1 MEGRHREVPPGYLD
15 RLFSLE
21 DRVCLVAG
29 AGSGLG
35 EAIATGF
42 AQAGGRVIAADIQ
55 PERVQELADLVGSE
69 TRHPLEPRELDVTS
83 RVSVD
88 ELVERTVAEH
98 GRIDVLCTS
107 AGTAARFPAEDYPED
122 VYDRIILLNLK
133 GSFLM
138 AQSVGRRMLAQGS
151 GSIINIASIG
161 GSIAYPGSTAY
172 NQSKGGVVQMTR
184 SLALEWASRGVR
196 VNAIAP
202 SLFNT
207 PLLRAN
213 EQVVTTTSEFIMTRT
228 PIGRKGE
235 PYEVVGAAVFLASD
249 ASTMVTGTI
258 LGVDGGYLTA

>member
-1 MEGRHREVPPGYLD
+1 MAGRIREVQPGYVD
-15 RLFSLE
+15 GLFSLQ
-21 DRVCLVAG
+21 DRVCIVAG
-29 AGSGLG
+29 GGSGLG

-42 AQAGGRVIAADIQ
+42 AQAGARVIAADIRT
-55 PERVQELADLVGSE
+55 ETVEELATLVTE
-69 TRHPLEPRELDVTS
+69 TRHPIVARALDVTQKS
-83 RVSVD
+83 SVD
-88 ELVERTVAEH
+88 AFVASVVDEF
-98 GRIDVLCTS
+98 GAIDVLCTS
-107 AGTAARFPAEDYPED
+107 AGTAARHPAEDYPEEI
-122 VYDRIILLNLK
+122 YDRIISLNLK

-138 AQSVGRRMLAQGS
+138 AQAVGRTMLAKGS

-207 PLLRAN
+207 PLVRAN
-213 EQVVTTTSEFIMTRT
+213 EHVASYTSDFIMQRT
-228 PIGRKGE
+228 PMGRKGE
-235 PYEVVGAAVFLASD
+235 PHEVVGAAIFLASD
-249 ASTMVTGTI
+249 ASSMVTGTI

>member
-1 MEGRHREVPPGYLD
+1 MNARRRETPVGHLD

-42 AQAGGRVIAADIQ
+42 AQAGGRVIAADIR
-55 PERVQELADLVGSE
+55 PETVEELAAMVTE
-69 TRHPLEPRELDVTS
+69 TRHRLEPRAVDVT
-83 RVSVD
+83 RRASVD
-88 ELVERTVAEH
+88 DLVSSVVAEH

-122 VYDRIILLNLK
+122 VYDRIIELNLK

-138 AQSVGRRMLAQGS
+138 AQAVGRRMLERGS

-202 SLFNT
+202 SIFNT

-213 EQVVTTTSEFIMTRT
+213 EQLVSSTSEFIMART

-235 PYEVVGAAVFLASD
+235 PHEIVGAAIFLASD

>member
-1 MEGRHREVPPGYLD
+1 MARRREVPPGYVD

-21 DRVCLVAG
+21 DRVCLVVG

-55 PERVQELADLVGSE
+55 TETVEGLASMVTE
-69 TRHPLEPRELDVTS
+69 TRHPLEPRHVDITDKA
-83 RVSVD
+83 SV
-88 ELVERTVAEH
+88 EALTAAVVAAH
-98 GRIDVLCTS
+98 GRIDVLCNT

-122 VYDRIILLNLK
+122 VYDRIIGLNLK
-133 GSFLM
+133 GSFLI
-138 AQSVGRRMLAQGS
+138 AQAVGRTMLARRS

-161 GSIAYPGSTAY
+161 GSVAYPGSTAY
-172 NQSKGGVVQMTR
+172 NQSKGGVVQLTR
-184 SLALEWASRGVR
+184 SLALEWAARGVR

-202 SLFNT
+202 SIFDT
-207 PLLRAN
+207 PLLRQN
-213 EQVVTTTSEFIMTRT
+213 EALVSSTSEYIMART

-235 PYEVVGAAVFLASD
+235 PYEIVGAAVFLASD

-258 LGVDGGYLTA
+258 LGVDGGYLAA

>member
-1 MEGRHREVPPGYLD
+1 MDHRRREVEPGYVD

-55 PERVQELADLVGSE
+55 ADRVRELADLVAE
-69 TRHPLEPRELDVTS
+69 TRHRLEPRELDVTS
-83 RVSVD
+83 RASVD
-88 ELVERTVAEH
+88 ALVGAVIAEH

-107 AGTAARFPAEDYPED
+107 AGTAARYPAEDYPED

-133 GSFLM
+133 GTFLM
-138 AQSVGRRMLAQGS
+138 AQAVGRRMLAQGA

-207 PLLRAN
+207 PLVRAN
-213 EQVVTTTSEFIMTRT
+213 EKVVTSTSEFIMQRT

-235 PYEVVGAAVFLASD
+235 PHEVVGAAIFLASD
-249 ASTMVTGTI
+249 AATMVTGTI
-258 LGVDGGYLTA
+258 LGVDGGYLAA

>member
-1 MEGRHREVPPGYLD
+1 VPEGYVAE
-15 RLFSLE
+15 LFDLT
-21 DRVCLVAG
+21 DRVCLVTG

-42 AQAGGRVIAADIQ
+42 AEAGARVIAADIR
-55 PERVQELADLVGSE
+55 PETVEELSSLVGE
-69 TRHPLEPRELDVTS
+69 TPHRILPATVDVTS
-83 RVSVD
+83 RSSVD
-88 ELVERTVAEH
+88 ELVAMVVDRF
-98 GRIDVLCTS
+98 GSIDVLCNS
-107 AGTAARFPAEDYPED
+107 AGTAARYPAEDYPED

-133 GSFLM
+133 GSFLV
-138 AQSVGRRMLAQGS
+138 AQAVGRQMLGQGR

-184 SLALEWASRGVR
+184 SLALEWAARGVR

-207 PLLRAN
+207 PLVRAN
-213 EQVVTTTSEFIMTRT
+213 EAVVTTTSRFIMDRT

-235 PYEVVGAAVFLASD
+235 PHEVVGAAIFLASD

-258 LGVDGGYLTA
+258 LGVDGGYLSA

>member
-1 MEGRHREVPPGYLD
+1 VSDRTREVPPGYVD

-42 AQAGGRVIAADIQ
+42 AEAGGLVIAADVR
-55 PERVQELADLVGSE
+55 PETVEELAGLVTE
-69 TRHPLEPRELDVTS
+69 TPHRLVPRAVDVT
-83 RVSVD
+83 RRASVD
-88 ELVERTVAEH
+88 ELVASVVAEH

-122 VYDRIILLNLK
+122 VYDRIIELNLK
-133 GSFLM
+133 GSFLV
-138 AQSVGRRMLAQGS
+138 AQAVGRTMLERGS
-151 GSIINIASIG
+151 GSIVNIASIG

-202 SLFNT
+202 SIFNT

-213 EQVVTTTSEFIMTRT
+213 EQLVSSTSEFIMART

-235 PYEVVGAAVFLASD
+235 PYEIVGAALFLASD

>member
-1 MEGRHREVPPGYLD
+1 VD

-21 DRVCLVAG
+21 DRVCVVAG

-42 AQAGGRVIAADIQ
+42 AQAGARVVAADVQ
-55 PERVQELADLVGSE
+55 EERVRELAGLVTE
-69 TRHPLEPRELDVTS
+69 TRHPLQPRSVDVTS
-83 RVSVD
+83 RASVD
-88 ELVERTVAEH
+88 ELVAAVLADH

-107 AGTAARFPAEDYPED
+107 AGTAARFPAEDYPEE

-138 AQSVGRRMLAQGS
+138 AQAMGRTMLARGS

-172 NQSKGGVVQMTR
+172 NQSKGGVIQMTR

-207 PLLRAN
+207 PLVRAN
-213 EQVVTTTSEFIMTRT
+213 EQVVTSTSEFIMART

-235 PYEVVGAAVFLASD
+235 PHEVVGAAIFLASD
-249 ASTMVTGTI
+249 AATMVTGTI

>member
-1 MEGRHREVPPGYLD
+1 MTARTREVPAGYVD
-15 RLFSLE
+15 GLFSLD
-21 DRVCLVAG
+21 DRVCVVAG

-35 EAIATGF
+35 EAIATGY
-42 AQAGGRVIAADIQ
+42 AEGGARVVAADI
-55 PERVQELADLVGSE
+55 RVDTVVQLAEMVTE
-69 TRHPLEPRELDVTS
+69 TRHPLVARALDVTS
-83 RVSVD
+83 KASVD
-88 ELVERTVAEH
+88 EFVASVVAEF

-122 VYDRIILLNLK
+122 VYDRIIGLNLK

-138 AQSVGRRMLAQGS
+138 AQAVGRVMLGQGS

-172 NQSKGGVVQMTR
+172 NQSKGGVMQMTR

-207 PLLRAN
+207 PLLRQN
-213 EQVVTTTSEFIMTRT
+213 DGKTSTTSDFIMQRT
-228 PIGRKGE
+228 PIGRRGE
-235 PYEVVGAAVFLASD
+235 PFEVVGAAIFLASD

-258 LGVDGGYLTA
+258 LGVDGGYLAA

>member
-1 MEGRHREVPPGYLD
+1 MAGRVREVGPGYVDGLFALD
-15 RLFSLE
+15 G
-21 DRVCLVAG
+21 RVCLVAG

-42 AQAGGRVIAADIQ
+42 AQAGARVIAADVRLDTV
-55 PERVQELADLVGSE
+55 EELAAMVTE
-69 TRHPLEPRELDVTS
+69 TRHPLVPRPLDVTS
-83 RVSVD
+83 RASVD
-88 ELVERTVAEH
+88 ELVGWAVQEFGA
-98 GRIDVLCTS
+98 IDVLCTS
-107 AGTAARFPAEDYPED
+107 AGTAARYPAEDYPED
-122 VYDRIILLNLK
+122 VYDRIINLNLK

-138 AQSVGRRMLAQGS
+138 AQAVGRTMLARGT

-184 SLALEWASRGVR
+184 SLALEWAGRGVR

-207 PLLRAN
+207 PLVRAN
-213 EQVVTTTSEFIMTRT
+213 ENVVSYTSEFIMQRT

-235 PYEVVGAAVFLASD
+235 PHEMVGAAIFLASD

-258 LGVDGGYLTA
+258 LGVDGGYLAA